1 LTQQLTRNFELELAA
16 HIISNFLSTFQAMS
30 EHPLLFH
37 RRMQGSPVDQ
47 VRMGSIMLKV
57 RMSDL
62 AAGATVR
69 DFVLFIADKFLVRGF
84 FDLRWIQTDTLPSDY
99 ASFELIVPPY
109 ETSKGHGKGSGGS
122 GDQGGA
128 AGKAKA
134 KGKAAAKPKAKI
146 QGKAAAKPKAK
157 AKSKAVAKPKAKAK
171 GKAAAKAK
179 VGKGQGNV
187 GKGQGKVGEG
197 QGKIGPSVVFPAG
210 YAGDIPCTPSFGAV
224 D

>member
-1 LTQQLTRNFELELAA
+1 MDPYGNNF
-16 HIISNFLSTFQAMS
+16 
-30 EHPLLFH
+30 
-37 RRMQGSPVDQ
+37 RY
-47 VRMGSIMLKV
+47 IMLKV
-57 RMSDL
+57 RLSDL
-62 AAGATVR
+62 AAAATVR
-69 DFVLFIADKFLVRGF
+69 DRVLFIADKFLVRGL
-84 FDLRWIQTDTLPSDY
+84 FDVRWPQTTDAVPSEY
-99 ASFELIVPPY
+99 AMFTLIVPHY
-109 ETSKGHGKGSGGS
+109 EKGKGHWKGSGGS
-122 GDQGGA
+122 GGQGGA

-157 AKSKAVAKPKAKAK
+157 AKSKAVAKPKAK
-171 GKAAAKAK
+171 GKAAAKPKAK

-187 GKGQGKVGEG
+187 GKGQGKVGKG